1 MRNNRVISF
10 LLVSL
15 AIAAGFA
22 APPTAPS
29 AYATISYAEG
39 KSFSIIRNNQTR
51 EWPVSDKQVFGM
63 EILPGDIIHTSG
75 STFLELSIKPIKAVI
90 QIAENTSYRCD
101 IDASG
106 TKSSGELYYGR
117 VRAKVA
123 KLTGSSSFKISS
135 PSLVAGV
142 RGTDFGCDVIAA
154 RKTNEPVL
162 QRVFCFE
169 GSVAVSNDKTSEAEP
184 VLIGGSEMVET
195 RFETQP
201 TTDAAAI
208 AAPPAIKKTALSDE
222 VRTFWAEHPVTS
234 KDLPAEVKVTKEG
247 DLTITEKVWPEGYDP
262 EREKHN
268 LSVIRGNVL
277 GLVAIGTAICLTA
290 VIVSSQTGY
299 TGDMLPYYSAG
310 GILIGSGTILGLM
323 TSAFE

>member
-1 MRNNRVISF
+1 M
-10 LLVSL
+10 
-15 AIAAGFA
+15 AASFA
-22 APPTAPS
+22 APPSVPS
-29 AYATISYAEG
+29 AYATITYAEG
-39 KSFSIIRNNQTR
+39 KSFSVIRNNQTR

-63 EILPGDIIHTSG
+63 EIMPGDIIHTSG

-101 IDASG
+101 IDESG

-123 KLTGSSSFKISS
+123 KLTGDRSFKISS

-154 RKTNEPVL
+154 RKTSEPVV

-169 GSVAVSNDKTSEAEP
+169 GSVAVSDDKAPEAEP

-195 RFETQP
+195 RVDVQSV
-201 TTDAAAI
+201 TDKTAI
-208 AAPPAIKKTALSDE
+208 AEAPAIQKVMLSDE
-222 VRTFWAEHPVTS
+222 VRGFWAEHPVSS
-234 KDLPAEVKVTKEG
+234 KDLPSEVKVTTEG

-262 EREKHN
+262 ERDKHN
-268 LSVIRGNVL
+268 LSIIRGNVL
-277 GLVAIGTAICLTA
+277 GLVGVGSLICLAA
-290 VIVSSQTGY
+290 VIVSSQTGSS
-299 TGDMLPYYSAG
+299 GDMLPYYSAG

-323 TSAFE
+323 TSAFR